1 MPDLCMGLG
10 SGCRAP
16 NLQVLAMDLTRT
28 PNLAEGLLASAG
40 ARLQHLQVVI
50 EGPGYQMWP
59 PSDPKLDQLWEGGF
73 WSAVKAFP
81 DLAALQLFLQPN
93 CFDGPTPGKQVLS
106 NKHTHCPAELN
117 ALGAWLP
124 QGVLSVAGTSCTEL
138 CSERPRW

>member
-1 MPDLCMGLG
+1 M
-10 SGCRAP
+10 
-16 NLQVLAMDLTRT
+16 
-28 PNLAEGLLASAG
+28 ASAG

-59 PSDPKLDQLWEGGF
+59 PLDPKLDQLWEGGF

-106 NKHTHCPAELN
+106 NKDIHCPAELN

-124 QGVLSVAGTSCTEL
+124 QGVLSVAEISCTDHAL
-138 CSERPRW
+138 KGQGGNRRSANSLRQPSRMGSCACPS

>member
-73 WSAVKAFP
+73 WSAVKAFRILLP
-81 DLAALQLFLQPN
+81 CSFSFSQIASMVQPLASRCYQTNTLIAQL
-93 CFDGPTPGKQVLS
+93 S
-106 NKHTHCPAELN
+106 
-117 ALGAWLP
+117 
-124 QGVLSVAGTSCTEL
+124 
-138 CSERPRW
+138 